1 MDESVCLMGLN
12 WVGTGNLN
20 LDRCVHCSKDK
31 AAVLSAV
38 LLDCFWNV

>member
-1 MDESVCLMGLN
+1 MDELVCLMGLN